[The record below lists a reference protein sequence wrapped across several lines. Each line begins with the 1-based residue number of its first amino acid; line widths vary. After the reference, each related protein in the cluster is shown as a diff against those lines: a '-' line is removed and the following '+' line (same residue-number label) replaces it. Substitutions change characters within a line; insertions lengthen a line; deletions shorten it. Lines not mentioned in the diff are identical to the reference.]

1 VGKLNI
7 AGLGAVWQA
16 RRQQSR
22 DIAVNGL
29 HVALNTTCRFAYR
42 NRSSATKGL
51 QKLSSFSRQGLPKS
65 SGVAKPMRAERWA
78 FPDLQVRTNAFI
90 PSSGERTSNVTVF
103 IIPPRNILIYAQ
115 HLSEALP

>member
-1 VGKLNI
+1 MEQKFNFYSHVGKLNI

-51 QKLSSFSRQGLPKS
+51 QKLSSFSRQSLPKKFW
-65 SGVAKPMRAERWA
+65 GRKANARRALGFPGPPGTHERIHT
-78 FPDLQVRTNAFI
+78 FVR
-90 PSSGERTSNVTVF
+90 
-103 IIPPRNILIYAQ
+103 
-115 HLSEALP
+115 